1 MKVLAANQTPRS
13 PLTRSA
19 QPSGRRTRR
28 RVWMEAMTTT
38 AARTATRVLT
48 ALGAATAA
56 AALLLTCAD
65 GCSAATKTGQP
76 SPNPD
81 TAASVNPRTDTY
93 AGTAT
98 DDARVVLY
106 ALGDVIRFGTCS
118 GKNPLG
124 LTKSWT
130 APLVALPGPLLDGNA
145 ECGRHV
151 VVSNAQGTSFTATIV
166 GKCGS
171 CTGDDIALSP
181 TLFRE
186 LAPITNW
193 RGTINVT
200 WTYAP

>member
-1 MKVLAANQTPRS
+1 
-13 PLTRSA
+13 
-19 QPSGRRTRR
+19 
-28 RVWMEAMTTT
+28 MTTT
-38 AARTATRVLT
+38 AARTATRILT
-48 ALGAATAA
+48 ALGTATAA

-65 GCSAATKTGQP
+65 GCSAATKTGGSSA
-76 SPNPD
+76 SPD
-81 TAASVNPRTDTY
+81 IRTDIHV
-93 AGTAT
+93 GTAT
-98 DDARVVLY
+98 DDARVVLD

-145 ECGRHV
+145 ECGKHV
-151 VVSNAQGTSFTATIV
+151 VVSNSQGTSFTATVV

-200 WTYAP
+200 WTYAS